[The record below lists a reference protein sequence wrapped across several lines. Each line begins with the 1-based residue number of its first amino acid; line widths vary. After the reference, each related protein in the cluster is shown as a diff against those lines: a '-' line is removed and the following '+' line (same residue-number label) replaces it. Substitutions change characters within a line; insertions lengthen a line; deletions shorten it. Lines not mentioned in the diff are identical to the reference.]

1 MSRSLPPFD
10 PRMPPATPGR
20 HDAGADPQ
28 RRRLLLAVGLGAGV
42 TLAGALPRA
51 YAAAPATVVAST
63 GHGRVRG
70 VSEQGVHTFK
80 GIRYGADT
88 AATRFQPPS
97 PPAPWR
103 GVADALAYGAS
114 APQRGA
120 EGPGSEDCLFL
131 NVWTPALDGAARRPV
146 LVYFHGG
153 GYDNGSGSDRLYDGT
168 RLCRRGDVVVVTV
181 NHRLN
186 AFGYLYLGL
195 LGDTRHAASGNAGQ
209 LDLVLALQ
217 WVRANIA
224 RFGGDPGNVTVF
236 GQSGGGAKI
245 ATLMAMPAAR
255 GLFHKAWTMSGQQ
268 VTAAG
273 PRAATQRAQLFL
285 QALDIDPVDT
295 TAMERLHALPV
306 EKILEATGTRD
317 PSRVEDT
324 RLYFG
329 PVMDGQ
335 VLPRHPFWPDA
346 PAQSAAIPMVIG
358 NTRDETRAFLG
369 NDPKNFILGWD
380 ELPARLQKAQFVD
393 IRADLVVAQYRR
405 LYPRYTPSEVFFA
418 ATTAGRSWRG
428 AVEELEARARQQPGV
443 APTWAYQLDWAS
455 PLEGGRLR
463 AFHTLDIPLV
473 FDNIGQPGSRTGDG
487 ADAQAMADAMSEALL
502 ALARHGDPNHRGIAR
517 WEPYSS
523 ARRQTLLFDV
533 PPSLAD
539 DPRGGERRF
548 WQQAPFVQR
557 GTM

>member
-1 MSRSLPPFD
+1 MTSFPSKPQPV
-10 PRMPPATPGR
+10 PADSAPL
-20 HDAGADPQ
+20 ADPQ
-28 RRRLLLAVGLGAGV
+28 RRQLLQAAAIGAGAL
-42 TLAGALPRA
+42 LAGAAPWSF
-51 YAAAPATVVAST
+51 AAQPGAVAGT
-63 GHGRVRG
+63 GSGRVRG
-70 VSEQGVHTFK
+70 LRHGDVHVFK

-88 AATRFQPPS
+88 ASHRFQPPRM
-97 PPAPWR
+97 PQPWS
-103 GVADALAYGAS
+103 GVADATGYGAS
-114 APQRGA
+114 APQRGND
-120 EGPGSEDCLFL
+120 GPGSEDCLFL
-131 NVWTPALDGAARRPV
+131 NVWTPGLRDGRKRPV

-153 GYDNGSGSDRLYDGT
+153 GYDTGSGSDPLYDGT

-195 LGDTRHAASGNAGQ
+195 LGDVEYADSGNVGQ
-209 LDLVLALQ
+209 LDLVQALQ
-217 WVRANIA
+217 WVRDHAA
-224 RFGGDPGNVTVF
+224 EFGGDAGNVTVF

-285 QALDIDPVDT
+285 RTAGIDPAASD
-295 TAMERLHALPV
+295 AIARLRALPAAKV
-306 EKILEATGTRD
+306 LEATSARD
-317 PSRVEDT
+317 FSRVEDT

-329 PVMDGQ
+329 PVMDGGA
-335 VLPRHPFWPDA
+335 LPRHPFWPDA

-369 NDPKNFILGWD
+369 NDPENFALAWED
-380 ELPARLQKAQFVD
+380 LPARLEKAQFVD
-393 IRADLVVAQYRR
+393 IRADLVVAEYRR
-405 LYPRYTPSEVFFA
+405 LYPQYTPSEVFFA

-428 AVEELEARARQQPGV
+428 AIEEAEARARQPATA
-443 APTWAYQLDWAS
+443 APTWAYQLDWGS
-455 PLEGGRLR
+455 PLDDGRFR

-487 ADAQAMADAMSEALL
+487 ADAQALADRMSDGLL
-502 ALARHGDPNHRGIAR
+502 ALARHGDPNHAGLAR
-517 WEPYSS
+517 WEPYTM

-533 PPSLAD
+533 PATLAD

-548 WQQAPFVQR
+548 WQQAPFIQR